1 MVRIICRI
9 KPPKEDNIE
18 VVSDKKIYLYK
29 KSKDLLNKSIIKP
42 YQFEL
47 DQVYDYNIKTDEI
60 YKKEIVNQLEKNFGI
75 FIYGHTGSGKTF
87 TMFGNNEN
95 NGIFDL
101 VSEHFNYSYDLEAI
115 DIRYNGN
122 FDLFTEKKIIL
133 YSDGKDDNCY
143 NSVKQTIT
151 KGNFNDFK
159 NRIFES
165 RTRGI
170 SKHNKT
176 SSRSHLVLYL
186 YKNNKK
192 YTIVDLA
199 GNERKPS
206 MFDKANENETI
217 FINSSLLALKECFR
231 SYGKAHMP
239 YRRSD
244 LTRLLKDIIINKNL
258 IICTI
263 HSGFPFFYDSVDTL
277 NYIYSLLNK
286 VRSKPGFYSRKVIPM
301 SPKIL
306 PKLNKEYVNN
316 FFSKNEIIS
325 DRKLPSPKQ
334 LFSSKL
340 DLIRNEDNLS
350 PKNIN
355 YKKFMDDDDL
365 LEPIR
370 QDEIIDDDDIDDSKY
385 DDDYEEYDDYE
396 ASPKIEGRKKSNS
409 KDAIDED
416 INPDFNQV
424 VEKVDSAFDDI
435 YSKLKIILKSKLGLD
450 NKKKLI
456 GLINNLLYK
465 KIVSNYKILLDD
477 NVSEEDCDLMV
488 INTAATLE
496 ICIQELLK
504 IH

>member
-1 MVRIICRI
+1 
-9 KPPKEDNIE
+9 
-18 VVSDKKIYLYK
+18 
-29 KSKDLLNKSIIKP
+29 
-42 YQFEL
+42 
-47 DQVYDYNIKTDEI
+47 
-60 YKKEIVNQLEKNFGI
+60 
-75 FIYGHTGSGKTF
+75 
-87 TMFGNNEN
+87 
-95 NGIFDL
+95 
-101 VSEHFNYSYDLEAI
+101 
-115 DIRYNGN
+115 
-122 FDLFTEKKIIL
+122 
-133 YSDGKDDNCY
+133 
-143 NSVKQTIT
+143 
-151 KGNFNDFK
+151 
-159 NRIFES
+159 
-165 RTRGI
+165 
-170 SKHNKT
+170 
-176 SSRSHLVLYL
+176 L

-206 MFDKANENETI
+206 MFDKANESETI

-231 SYGKAHMP
+231 SYGKPHMP

-263 HSGFPFFYDSVDTL
+263 HSGFPYFYDSVDTL

-286 VRSKPGFYSRKVIPM
+286 VKSKPGFYSRKVIPM

-316 FFSKNEIIS
+316 FFSKNDIIS
-325 DRKLPSPKQ
+325 DRKLPSPKK

-355 YKKFMDDDDL
+355 YKKFIDDGDL
-365 LEPIR
+365 IDNNNP
-370 QDEIIDDDDIDDSKY
+370 DEFIDDDEIDDSKY
-385 DDDYEEYDDYE
+385 DDDYEEFDDYE
-396 ASPKIEGRKKSNS
+396 SSPKTESRKNS

-416 INPDFNQV
+416 INPEFNKV
-424 VEKVDSAFDDI
+424 VKKVDSAFDDI
-435 YSKLKIILKSKLGLD
+435 YDKLKIILKSNLGLD

-504 IH
+504 IN